1 MKILDWYILKRYL
14 GTFFTMILLFI
25 PIGII
30 VDLSEKID
38 NILEHK
44 VPFPAVVSYYL
55 DFTVYFAN
63 LLFPLFVFLSV
74 IWFTSKLANKTE
86 IIAFLSSGVSFWR
99 FLRPYMIGAVL
110 ICLGALAMGLFLA
123 PKASQGFNEFKY
135 TYLKKNHKV
144 QETKNIYRQLNDSI
158 FLYASNFKPL
168 KKSATNFTLE
178 YFDGNRLVS
187 KISARKITFIEK
199 DSIYEL
205 RDFVKRIISDDKDDI
220 IEKSKK
226 KDTILPFNIDE
237 FTPVTYVAE
246 TLNYVELDK
255 FIKKESK
262 RGSSDINRYM
272 VVAYKRWSIPISAF
286 ILTIIGVAVSSMKRR
301 GGMGVNLAIGIS
313 LAFIFIF
320 FDKVLGTMAK
330 QSDFP
335 PLVAVWFPNVAFGI
349 LAIYLLY
356 NAKR

>member
-14 GTFFTMILLFI
+14 GTFFTMILMFI

-44 VPFPAVVSYYL
+44 APFAAVASYYL
-55 DFTVYFAN
+55 DFTIYFAN

-99 FLRPYMIGAVL
+99 FLRPYMIGAIL
-110 ICLGALAMGLFLA
+110 ICVGALAMGLFLA

-135 TYLKKNHKV
+135 TYLKKGKKV
-144 QETKNIYRQLNDSI
+144 QETRNVYRQLNDSI
-158 FLYASNFKPL
+158 FLYANDFKPL
-168 KKSATNFTLE
+168 KKKATNFTLE
-178 YFDGNRLVS
+178 YFDGNKLVT
-187 KISARKITFIEK
+187 KISARTITFIEK

-205 RDFVKRIISDDKDDI
+205 RDFVKRTVLENEDI
-220 IEKSKK
+220 IEKARK
-226 KDTILPFNIDE
+226 KDTVLPFNIDE

-246 TLNYVELDK
+246 TLNYVELSK
-255 FIKKESK
+255 FIEKESK
-262 RGSSDINRYM
+262 RGSSDINRYK
-272 VVAYKRWSIPISAF
+272 VVAYKRWSIPVSAF
-286 ILTIIGVAVSSMKRR
+286 ILTVIGVAVSSMKRR
-301 GGMGVNLAIGIS
+301 GGMGVNLAVGIS
-313 LAFIFIF
+313 LAFVFIF
-320 FDKVLGTMAK
+320 FDKVLGTMAN

-335 PLVAVWFPNVAFGI
+335 PLVAVWFPNVSFGI

>member
-14 GTFFTMILLFI
+14 GTFSTMILLFI

-38 NILEHK
+38 NILEHE
-44 VPFPAVVSYYL
+44 VPVEAVMQYYL
-55 DFTVYFAN
+55 DFTIYFAN

-86 IIAFLSSGVSFWR
+86 IIAFLSSGVSYWR
-99 FLRPYMIGAVL
+99 FLRPYIIGAII
-110 ICLGALAMGLFLA
+110 ICLGALALGLFLA

-135 TYLKKNHKV
+135 QYLKKGKKV
-144 QETKNIYRQLNDSI
+144 QETRNVYRQLNDSI
-158 FLYASNFKPL
+158 FLYANNFEPL

-178 YFDGNRLVS
+178 YFDGNRLDT
-187 KISARKITFIEK
+187 KISARRIVFIEK
-199 DSIYEL
+199 DSIYEMT
-205 RDFVKRIISDDKDDI
+205 DFVKRTILKNGDK
-220 IEKSKK
+220 IEKARK
-226 KDTILPFNIDE
+226 KDTVLPFNIDE

-246 TLNYVELDK
+246 TLNYTQLNE
-255 FIKKESK
+255 FIEKESK
-262 RGSSDINRYM
+262 RGSSDINRYK
-272 VVAYKRWSIPISAF
+272 VVAYKRWSIPISTF
-286 ILTIIGVAVSSMKRR
+286 ILTIIGVAVSSMKKR
-301 GGMGVNLAIGIS
+301 GGMGVNLAVGIS
-313 LAFIFIF
+313 LAFVFIF
-320 FDKVLGTMAK
+320 LDKVLGTMAN

-335 PLVAVWFPNVAFGI
+335 PIIAVWFPNITFGL

>member
-14 GTFFTMILLFI
+14 GTFFAMILLFI

-38 NILEHK
+38 NMLEHK
-44 VPFPAVVSYYL
+44 VPFGAVVSYYL

-99 FLRPYMIGAVL
+99 FLRPYMVGAIL

-135 TYLKKNHKV
+135 SYLKKGKKV
-144 QETKNIYRQLNDSI
+144 QETRNVYRQLNDSI
-158 FLYASNFKPL
+158 FLYANDFKPL
-168 KKSATNFTLE
+168 QKKATNFTLE
-178 YFDGNRLVS
+178 YFDDNKLVT
-187 KISARKITFIEK
+187 KISARTITFK

-205 RDFVKRIISDDKDDI
+205 RDFVKRTILEDKDI
-220 IEKSKK
+220 IEKARK

-246 TLNYVELDK
+246 TLNYMQLSK
-255 FIKKESK
+255 FIEKESK
-262 RGSSDINRYM
+262 RGSSDINRYK
-272 VVAYKRWSIPISAF
+272 VVAYKRWSIPVSAF
-286 ILTIIGVAVSSMKRR
+286 ILTVIGVAVSSMKRR
-301 GGMGVNLAIGIS
+301 GGMGINLAVGIS

-320 FDKVLGTMAK
+320 FDKVLGTMAN

-335 PLVAVWFPNVAFGI
+335 PLVAVWFPNVSFGI